1 MATQHCQPRW
11 SASSRTRKLQPV
23 ASGRMPMAPF
33 YTRIAIA
40 ALAIVLAFIPARSEA
55 QEPFYKGKR
64 LNLVINFAAG
74 GPADIEGRLVAK
86 HLAKHIDGAPGIIV
100 QNKDGAGGLVG
111 INYLGELGPRD
122 GTMAGYLT
130 AAAWNYVI
138 EPGSFRVPFDQ
149 YEFVAY
155 QPVNVV
161 YYMRADTPPGMK
173 SAADIMQAKGLVTG
187 GLAADSSKDILI
199 RLTLDML
206 GVPYKYVTGFRSS
219 APARLALQR
228 GEINFFPE
236 SSPSYFGVV
245 EPSLTKTGQVIPLWY
260 DPISDGRTFA
270 PFKPMDDQQVAS
282 FPEFYRKLKG
292 STPSGRLWDVYR
304 TNLAVDS
311 AMLRTVVLPPGV
323 PQASIE
329 ALRKA
334 FERLNGDKEFAEE
347 TLKAIQFVPQ
357 FMTGADLNAQ
367 VRRTLVV
374 DPAVRTFVTDYI
386 KHPPK

>member
-1 MATQHCQPRW
+1 M
-11 SASSRTRKLQPV
+11 ASSCIRV
-23 ASGRMPMAPF
+23 
-33 YTRIAIA
+33 AIA
-40 ALAIVLAFIPARSEA
+40 ALAIVLACIPTHGEA
-55 QEPFYKGKR
+55 QDPFYKGKR

-86 HLAKHIDGAPGIIV
+86 HLVKHIDGAPGIIV
-100 QNKDGAGGLVG
+100 QNKEGAGGLVG
-111 INYLGELGPRD
+111 INFMGELGPRD

-130 AAAWNYVI
+130 AAAWHYVI

-155 QPVNVV
+155 QPVNVI
-161 YYMRADTPPGMK
+161 YYMRADIPPGMK

-228 GEINFFPE
+228 GEINFFSE

-245 EPSLTKTGQVIPLWY
+245 EPSLTKTGQVIPVWY

-270 PFKPMDDQQVAS
+270 RFKPMDEQQVAS

-292 STPSGRLWDVYR
+292 TMPSGRLWDVYR

-311 AMLRTVVLPPGV
+311 AMLRTIVLPPGV
-323 PQASIE
+323 PQDSIV
-329 ALRKA
+329 ALRRA
-334 FERLNGDKEFAEE
+334 MERLNGDKEFAEE
-347 TLKAIQFVPQ
+347 ALKAIQFVPQ
-357 FMTGADLNAQ
+357 FVTGSDLNAQ

-374 DPAVRTFVTDYI
+374 DPALRTFVVDYI
-386 KHPPK
+386 KNPPR

>member
-1 MATQHCQPRW
+1 MDTRDCQPRW
-11 SASSRTRKLQPV
+11 SLASGARKLMPIDRGIAMASSCMRVT
-23 ASGRMPMAPF
+23 
-33 YTRIAIA
+33 IAM
-40 ALAIVLAFIPARSEA
+40 LAIVFADLPHRASA

-64 LNLVINFAAG
+64 LNLIINFAAG

-100 QNKDGAGGLVG
+100 QNKDGAGGLIG
-111 INYLGELGPRD
+111 TNYLGELGPRD

-130 AAAWNYVI
+130 AAAWTYVI
-138 EPGSFRVPFDQ
+138 EPQSYRVPFDQ

-228 GEINFFPE
+228 GEISFFSE

-245 EPSLTKTGQVIPLWY
+245 EPSLVKTGQVIPVWY
-260 DPISDGRTFA
+260 DPIYDGRTFA
-270 PFKPMDDQQVAS
+270 PFKQMDDQQVAS
-282 FPEFYRKLKG
+282 FPDFYRKLKG
-292 STPSGRLWDVYR
+292 PLPSGRLWDVYR
-304 TNLAVDS
+304 TNLAIDS
-311 AMLRTVVLPPGV
+311 AMLRTVVFPPGV
-323 PQASIE
+323 PSAAIA
-329 ALRKA
+329 ALRQA
-334 FERLNGDKEFAEE
+334 FARLNGDKEFAEE
-347 TLKAIQFVPQ
+347 TLKSIQFVPQ
-357 FMTGADLNAQ
+357 FITSADLNAQ

-374 DPAVRTFVTDYI
+374 DPAIRTFVADYI
-386 KHPPK
+386 KNPPK

>member
-1 MATQHCQPRW
+1 MASYCMRVIT
-11 SASSRTRKLQPV
+11 
-23 ASGRMPMAPF
+23 
-33 YTRIAIA
+33 A
-40 ALAIVLAFIPARSEA
+40 ALAVVFAGLPHRAGA

-111 INYLGELGPRD
+111 TNYLGELGPRD

-130 AAAWNYVI
+130 AAAWTYVI
-138 EPGSFRVPFDQ
+138 EPQSYRVPFDQ

-161 YYMRADTPPGMK
+161 YYMRADTAPGMK

-228 GEINFFPE
+228 GEINFFSE

-245 EPSLTKTGQVIPLWY
+245 EPSLTKTGQVIPVFY

-292 STPSGRLWDVYR
+292 TMPSGRLWDVYR

-323 PQASIE
+323 PQASVD

-334 FERLNGDKEFAEE
+334 FERLNGDKEFVEE

-357 FMTGADLNAQ
+357 FITGGDLNAQ

-374 DPAVRTFVTDYI
+374 DPAIRSFVADYI
-386 KHPPK
+386 KNPPR